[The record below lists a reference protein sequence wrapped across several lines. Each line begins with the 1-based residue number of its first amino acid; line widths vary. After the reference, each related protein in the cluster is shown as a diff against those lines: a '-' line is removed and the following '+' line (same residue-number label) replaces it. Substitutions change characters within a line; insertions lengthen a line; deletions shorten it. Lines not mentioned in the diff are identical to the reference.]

1 MKRPSLTRQLLFGIG
16 IPFVLVIV
24 LAGAITYFTS
34 QDEISEVYDSQ
45 IITSAQQLWVLTRND
60 DDLKDLSITGKD
72 SHLSPTDQ
80 DALEDYGRW
89 RSFQVW
95 RNGYLVMQSDNGPKT
110 PGPGTLPGFKMVRAD
125 GQAWRVFT
133 FVVPKDGIVVQVGEM
148 LRARE
153 VISRRIVMGVI
164 LPLCLALPLVLLAI
178 WLGIRWGL
186 RDLRHFATV
195 VHARSP
201 NDLSRVGSEA
211 TPAEIAPVAEAI
223 DQLLA
228 KLERSLAQERLFTDN
243 AAHELR
249 TPLAALGL
257 QAEVIR
263 NARTAREREPML
275 NEMSKGVQRVS
286 RLLDQLLTLARV
298 SHTAVDLTPV
308 NLYQA
313 AGDAIRDAYPKA
325 QAKMIDLSLDGNE
338 IAVITSNRALL
349 SILIGNILD
358 NAIKYSPVGS
368 AVEVAI
374 VAQGEII
381 TLIVRDHGPGI
392 PEAERDKVFA
402 RFYRLKGRVESGSG
416 LGLSIVR
423 SLSEL
428 LGGEVTLF
436 TPDDNLGLGVT
447 VRFNG

>member
-1 MKRPSLTRQLLFGIG
+1 MSRPSLTRQLLLGIG
-16 IPFVLVIV
+16 IPFVLVVV
-24 LAGAITYFTS
+24 LAGVITYFTS

-95 RNGYLVMQSDNGPKT
+95 RNGYLVMQSDNGPKA
-110 PGPGTLPGFKMVRAD
+110 PGPGTVSGFKTVRTE
-125 GQAWRVFT
+125 GRSWRVFT
-133 FVVPKDGIVVQVGEM
+133 FIVPRDGIVVEVGER
-148 LRARE
+148 LTARR

-164 LPLCLALPLVLLAI
+164 LPLIVALPLVLLAI

-186 RDLRHFATV
+186 RDLRHFATA

-201 NDLSRVGSEA
+201 YDLSRAGSEA

-263 NARTAREREPML
+263 NAKTARERDPML
-275 NEMSKGVQRVS
+275 DEISKGAQRVS

-298 SHTAVDLTPV
+298 SHTAVDLMPI

-325 QAKMIDLSLDGNE
+325 QGKGIDLSLDGDE
-338 IAVITSNRALL
+338 SAVIASNRALL
-349 SILIGNILD
+349 AILIGNILD
-358 NAIKYSPVGS
+358 NAIKYSPPER
-368 AVEVAI
+368 AVEVTVTAKDGA
-374 VAQGEII
+374 V
-381 TLIVRDHGPGI
+381 TLTVRDHGPGI

-402 RFYRLKGRVESGSG
+402 RFYRLKGRTESGSG

-423 SLSEL
+423 SLGEL
-428 LGGEVTLF
+428 LSGEVTLF
-436 TPDDNLGLGVT
+436 TPDDNRGLGVT
-447 VRFNG
+447 VRFSG